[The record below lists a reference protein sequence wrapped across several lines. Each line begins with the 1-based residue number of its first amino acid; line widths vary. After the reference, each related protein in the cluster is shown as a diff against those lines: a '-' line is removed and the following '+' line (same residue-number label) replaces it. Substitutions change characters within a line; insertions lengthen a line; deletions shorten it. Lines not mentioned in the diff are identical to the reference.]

1 MSAGY
6 GIEDLKSQITSSGGL
21 ARGNQF
27 MVTLPQLNNFFV
39 STEEL
44 NLMCTTVGL
53 PGRQIMSMDYPM
65 GTRNRKIANGYTTTD
80 MTLTFLV
87 ANNHIVRK
95 YFEAW
100 QSEAHDQVTREIGY
114 YNDYTKRVT
123 ISTVEK
129 GVRLSLYKRQF
140 GGGLNRVP
148 SFIRNR
154 LPDIGPFDL
163 SQGEVDL
170 GAKFPMK
177 TTYSCT
183 LLDCY
188 PTTLSDQQLGNNEA
202 GVLELTVQ
210 LSFSEWESTAG
221 EFTDAGEAT
230 TRGLIGAGVSALGRL
245 FG

>member
-1 MSAGY
+1 MTAGY

-21 ARGNQF
+21 AKGNQF
-27 MVTLPQLNNFFV
+27 MVTLPQLRTFRVDAN
-39 STEEL
+39 EL
-44 NLMCTTVGL
+44 NLMCTAATL
-53 PGRQIMSMDYPM
+53 PGRQIMSVDYLM
-65 GTRNRKIANGYTTTD
+65 GTRNRKIANGYATTD

-87 ANNHIVRK
+87 ANNHTVRK

-100 QSEAHDQVTREIGY
+100 QAEAHDPVTREVGY
-114 YNDYTKRVT
+114 YDDYTKPVV
-123 ISTVEK
+123 ISTVTK
-129 GVRLSLYKRQF
+129 GVRLSLYKQQF
-140 GGGLNRVP
+140 GGGFQRIP

-177 TTYSCT
+177 TTYSCR

-188 PTTLSDQQLGNNEA
+188 PTSLTDQQLGNGEA
-202 GVLELTVQ
+202 GILELSVQ
-210 LSFSEWESTAG
+210 LSYSDWESIEG
-221 EFTDAGEAT
+221 EYTSAGEAT

>member
-1 MSAGY
+1 MTAGY

-27 MVTLPQLNNFFV
+27 MVTLPQLRTFSVDAN
-39 STEEL
+39 EL
-44 NLMCTTVGL
+44 NLMCTAATL
-53 PGRQIMSMDYPM
+53 PGRQIMSVDYAI
-65 GTRNRKIANGYTTTD
+65 GTRSRKIANGYAVTD

-100 QSEAHDQVTREIGY
+100 QSEAHDPVTREIGY
-114 YNDYTKRVT
+114 YNDYTKPVV
-123 ISTVEK
+123 ISTVTK
-129 GVRLSLYKRQF
+129 GVRLSLYKQQF
-140 GGGLNRVP
+140 GGGFQRIP

-177 TTYSCT
+177 TTYSCR

-188 PTTLSDQQLGNNEA
+188 PTSLTDQQLGNNEA
-202 GVLELTVQ
+202 GILELSVQ
-210 LSFSEWESTAG
+210 LSFSDWESIEG
-221 EFTDAGEAT
+221 EYTSAGEAT

>member
-1 MSAGY
+1 MTAGY
-6 GIEDLKSQITSSGGL
+6 GIEELKSQITSSGGL

-27 MVTLPQLNNFFV
+27 MVTLPQLRTFRVDAN
-39 STEEL
+39 EL
-44 NLMCTTVGL
+44 NLMCTAATL
-53 PGRQIMSMDYPM
+53 PGRQIMSTDYMM
-65 GTRNRKIANGYTTTD
+65 GTRNRKIANGYATTD

-87 ANNHIVRK
+87 ANNHTVRK

-100 QSEAHDQVTREIGY
+100 QSEAHDPVTREIGY
-114 YNDYTKRVT
+114 YDDYTKPVV
-123 ISTVEK
+123 ISTVTK
-129 GVRLSLYKRQF
+129 GVRLSLYKQQF
-140 GGGLNRVP
+140 GGGFQRIP

-177 TTYSCT
+177 TTYSCR

-188 PTTLSDQQLGNNEA
+188 PTSLTDQQLGNNET
-202 GVLELTVQ
+202 GILELSVQ
-210 LSFSEWESTAG
+210 LSYSDWESIEG
-221 EFTDAGEAT
+221 EYTSAGEAT